1 MAKYE
6 CYAKKYVASYGE
18 TWESI
23 SMDFYG
29 TPYKIAELISCNPK
43 YSDVLIF
50 EENTKLFNRTCFK
63 RDDFF
68 IHNAGKNRRTSG
80 YGDHETRKR

>member
-1 MAKYE
+1 MYE
-6 CYAKKYVASYGE
+6 CYPKKYVASYGE

-29 TPYKIAELISCNPK
+29 TPYKIAELISCNHE

-50 EENTKLFNRTCFK
+50 EENTELNIPILENDTGSETLAPWK
-63 RDDFF
+63 RG
-68 IHNAGKNRRTSG
+68 A
-80 YGDHETRKR
+80 

>member
-1 MAKYE
+1 MAYE
-6 CYAKKYVASYGE
+6 CYPMKYIASYGE

-29 TPYKIAELISCNPK
+29 TPYKIAELISCNPE

-50 EENTKLFNRTCFK
+50 EENTELNIPILEDNTGSDTLAPWK
-63 RDDFF
+63 RG
-68 IHNAGKNRRTSG
+68 A
-80 YGDHETRKR
+80 

>member
-1 MAKYE
+1 MAYE
-6 CYAKKYVASYGE
+6 CYPKKYIASYGE

-29 TPYKIAELISCNPK
+29 TPYKMAELISCNSE

-50 EENTKLFNRTCFK
+50 EENTELNIPILEEDTGSDTLAPWK
-63 RDDFF
+63 RG
-68 IHNAGKNRRTSG
+68 A
-80 YGDHETRKR
+80 

>member
-1 MAKYE
+1 MYE
-6 CYAKKYVASYGE
+6 CYPLKYTASYGE

-29 TPYKIAELISCNPK
+29 TPYKIAELISCNPE

-50 EENTKLFNRTCFK
+50 EENTELNIPILDSETASDTLAPWK
-63 RDDFF
+63 RG
-68 IHNAGKNRRTSG
+68 A
-80 YGDHETRKR
+80 

>member
-1 MAKYE
+1 MRYE
-6 CYAKKYVASYGE
+6 CYPKKYIASYGE

-29 TPYKIAELISCNPK
+29 TPYKIAELISCNPQ

-50 EENTKLFNRTCFK
+50 EENTELSIPILETEKSNTLAPWK
-63 RDDFF
+63 RG
-68 IHNAGKNRRTSG
+68 A
-80 YGDHETRKR
+80 

>member
-1 MAKYE
+1 MCE

-50 EENTKLFNRTCFK
+50 EENTELSIPILESNTKSDTLAPWK
-63 RDDFF
+63 RG
-68 IHNAGKNRRTSG
+68 A
-80 YGDHETRKR
+80 

>member
-1 MAKYE
+1 MRE
-6 CYAKKYVASYGE
+6 CYPKKYTASCGE

-43 YSDVLIF
+43 YSDVLVF
-50 EENTKLFNRTCFK
+50 EENTELNIPILEGVYESDTLAPWK
-63 RDDFF
+63 R
-68 IHNAGKNRRTSG
+68 GS
-80 YGDHETRKR
+80 

>member
-1 MAKYE
+1 MYE
-6 CYAKKYVASYGE
+6 RKCYPKKYIAYYGE

-29 TPYKIAELISCNPK
+29 TPYKVAELISCNPQ

-50 EENTKLFNRTCFK
+50 EDNTELSIPILEDVEVSDTLAPWK
-63 RDDFF
+63 RG
-68 IHNAGKNRRTSG
+68 A
-80 YGDHETRKR
+80 

>member
-1 MAKYE
+1 MAYE
-6 CYAKKYVASYGE
+6 LYSKKYTAKHGE

-29 TPYKIAELISCNPK
+29 TPYKMAELISCNPE

-50 EENTKLFNRTCFK
+50 EENTELSIPKLTTEAPADTLAPWK
-63 RDDFF
+63 RG
-68 IHNAGKNRRTSG
+68 A
-80 YGDHETRKR
+80 